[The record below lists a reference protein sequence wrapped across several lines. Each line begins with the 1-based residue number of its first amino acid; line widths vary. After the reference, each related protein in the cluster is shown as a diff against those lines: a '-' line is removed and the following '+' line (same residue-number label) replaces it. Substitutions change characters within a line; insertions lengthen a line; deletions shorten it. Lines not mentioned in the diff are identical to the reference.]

1 MRPPAGPSVTGPRA
15 PDPAAAP
22 PLRWGVL
29 APGGIAA
36 TFTAAVAGHTRG
48 RVVAVGSRS
57 AERAQDFARRFAVP
71 AAHGSYE
78 QLVADPQV
86 QAVYVA
92 SPQSRHR
99 DDALLAIAAGK
110 HVLVEKPF
118 ALDAAQ
124 AREVVDAA
132 ARAGVFL
139 MEAMWTRFLP
149 HVVAL
154 RHLVAGGEVGE
165 LVGVTADHGQWF
177 APGHRLFDPALGG
190 GALLDLGVYP
200 VSFAH
205 ALLGVPDEVRAV
217 GQLTGTGVDGQ
228 VSMALRYGAGDG
240 GPAAQAALHTTMWA
254 RTATTASVAGTEGR
268 IDVDSD
274 FYRPTSFTLTRRDG
288 TRWRYEHP
296 VDGGFQYQVAE
307 VARRVADGETTSPG
321 MTPTDTLEVMG
332 VLDAVRAQLPAR
344 VGPPGREQG

>member
-1 MRPPAGPSVTGPRA
+1 MTPPAATPGPGPRA
-15 PDPAAAP
+15 PDPTTAP

-36 TFTAAVAGHTRG
+36 TFARAVADHTRG

-57 AERAQDFARRFAVP
+57 AERAQAFARRFEVP

-92 SPQSRHR
+92 SPPSRHR
-99 DDALLAIAAGK
+99 DDALLAVAAGK
-110 HVLVEKPF
+110 HVLLEKPF
-118 ALDAAQ
+118 TLDAAQ
-124 AREVVDAA
+124 AREVLDAA
-132 ARAGVFL
+132 ARAGVFV

-165 LVGVTADHGQWF
+165 VVGLTADHGQWF
-177 APGHRLFDPALGG
+177 APGHRVFDLALGG

-240 GPAAQAALHTTMWA
+240 GPAAQAALHTTLWA

-268 IDVDSD
+268 IDLDSD
-274 FYRPTSFTLTRRDG
+274 FYRPTSFTVTRRDG
-288 TRWRYEHP
+288 TSWRYAHP

-307 VARRVADGETTSPG
+307 VARRVADGETTSPS
-321 MTPTDTLEVMG
+321 MTPTDTLEVME
-332 VLDAVRAQLPAR
+332 VLDAVRAQVGGAAALP
-344 VGPPGREQG
+344 